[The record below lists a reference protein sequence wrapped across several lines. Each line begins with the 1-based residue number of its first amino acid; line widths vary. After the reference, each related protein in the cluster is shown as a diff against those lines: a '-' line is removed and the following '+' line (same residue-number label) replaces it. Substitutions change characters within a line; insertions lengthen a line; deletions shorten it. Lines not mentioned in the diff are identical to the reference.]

1 LAKAGVFSP
10 SFGSPKTFILWN
22 NQKDKSK
29 IYFLC
34 GDKESDDMAD
44 LNKMEYLLNST
55 DVIV

>member
-1 LAKAGVFSP
+1 VFSP
-10 SFGSPKTFILWN
+10 SFGSPKTFIPYGTIKR
-22 NQKDKSK
+22 QSK

-34 GDKESDDMAD
+34 GDKESDDMVSD